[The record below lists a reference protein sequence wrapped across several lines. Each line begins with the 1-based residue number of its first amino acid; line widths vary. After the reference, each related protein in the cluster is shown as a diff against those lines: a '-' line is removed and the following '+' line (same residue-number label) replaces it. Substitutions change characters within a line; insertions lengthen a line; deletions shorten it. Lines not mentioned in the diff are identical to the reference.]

1 MKKNLIVT
9 GIIGTLLIG
18 GGITGFIVTKQKL
31 KALSNQLASLNERAL
46 VELEKTGSISEE
58 TQTSIA
64 NIEEALKKFKK

>member
-1 MKKNLIVT
+1 MKKGLIIT

-31 KALSNQLASLNERAL
+31 KELSKQLAALNERAL
-46 VELEKTGSISEE
+46 VELKTNGSVSEE
-58 TQTSIA
+58 TQASIT